1 MRRVL
6 TACVAMACLFVVAGL
21 TPAQQPGAASVGFR
35 NQTNLPI
42 LVQGYTIINKTQR
55 PGQILQLKKNGDV
68 AFDANVPGGIR
79 YITIYSANQPAV
91 VLLRDFPVAIQKR
104 DVFFDIMQSPN
115 NPKVLVIVPGTM
127 PAP

>member
-6 TACVAMACLFVVAGL
+6 TAFVAMACLLAAVEL
-21 TPAQQPGAASVGFR
+21 TPAQQPMVASVGFR

-68 AFDANVPGGIR
+68 AFDANVPAGIR
-79 YITIYSANQPAV
+79 YITIYNANQPAV
-91 VLLRDFPVAIQKR
+91 VLLRDFPVPIQKR
-104 DVFFDIMQSPN
+104 DVFFDIMPSPN
-115 NPKVLVIVPGTM
+115 NPKVFVLVPGTM
-127 PAP
+127 PTP

>member
-1 MRRVL
+1 
-6 TACVAMACLFVVAGL
+6 MACLFVVAGL

-91 VLLRDFPVAIQKR
+91 VLFAISR
-104 DVFFDIMQSPN
+104 SPSKSAMFSSTSCN
-115 NPKVLVIVPGTM
+115 RRIIPKSW
-127 PAP
+127 

>member
-1 MRRVL
+1 
-6 TACVAMACLFVVAGL
+6 MACFLAAVEL

-42 LVQGYTIINKTQR
+42 LVQGHTIINKTQR

-79 YITIYSANQPAV
+79 YITIYNANQPAV
-91 VLLRDFPVAIQKR
+91 VLLRDFPIAIQKR
-104 DVFFDIMQSPN
+104 DVFFDIMPSPN
-115 NPKVLVIVPGTM
+115 NPKVLVLVPGTM
-127 PAP
+127 PTP